1 MNTHKESRQAWQR
14 LALVLLALAGVVACQ
29 TPEEDP
35 PPPQTEI
42 LSVDFI
48 PNENLSPGDTVAIRC
63 RIKDSLDT
71 RFNFYW
77 RIGVAEDLGAPIGGG
92 NLIDA
97 ELGSFLWDRDWL
109 SFNRNTVHWV
119 VADCTQTYYLRV
131 AVRVDNGDSKKATV
145 KSGNSMQISIY
156 QD

>member
-1 MNTHKESRQAWQR
+1 MKPKQETWQR
-14 LALVLLALAGVVACQ
+14 LLLLTLLIAGLYACG
-29 TPEEDP
+29 TGEEYP

-77 RIGVAEDLGAPIGGG
+77 HVGVAEDLGATIGGG

-97 ELGSFLWDRDWL
+97 EYMGYYAWDKTWN
-109 SFNRNTVHWV
+109 SEKRNTVHWIV
-119 VADCTQTYYLRV
+119 PDCTRSFTLIV
-131 AVRVDNGDSKKATV
+131 SVLIDNGNSEKLTV
-145 KSGNSMQISIY
+145 LGGNSIKITIN
-156 QD
+156 